1 MLVIKFGGSSV
12 RDAERIRAA
21 ARIAAGHRAHEPVA
35 VVVSA
40 MAGVTDGLLRCAD
53 AALACDGEW
62 RAGLTE
68 IEERHRAAYTALTG
82 TVPASFDALWQALV
96 VDITALSYAGPRPGS
111 PAALD
116 EAARFSGWGERLIVG
131 IFAAGLSAHGT
142 PAEALDDA
150 PVLLAGCE
158 AGERGEGGDNTPAR
172 PSVLATRAWLGPRL
186 SSPFLRGAV
195 PVLPGYIARDAAG
208 RSATLGRNGS
218 DHSAAVIAAA
228 LGAQA
233 IYLYS
238 DVAGVYSADPRVVPE
253 AHLLPALTYTEAA
266 EVAALGARVLHP
278 RTVEPLARW
287 RIPLYLRDVRHPDG
301 PGTDVLP
308 PGADAYERTG
318 GPLSYL
324 SWVISARPLL
334 NDASYLPFEQSHG
347 DLAEVSATLIG
358 PVQWRYLSGTP
369 LAAVVA
375 AALAC
380 GETVAALSVSGGR
393 LRVAVPAAASV
404 PTQRQLHA
412 TLAALRA
419 SEEYAAGA
427 CEPEPQTTAVG

>member
-21 ARIAAGHRAHEPVA
+21 AHIAAGHHAHGPLA

-53 AALACDGEW
+53 AALASDGEW
-62 RAGLTE
+62 RPGLTD

-82 TVPASFDALWQALV
+82 AVPPAFDALWQALV
-96 VDITALSYAGPRPGS
+96 ADITALSYVGPRPGS
-111 PAALD
+111 LAALD
-116 EAARFSGWGERLIVG
+116 EAACFSGWGERLMVG
-131 IFAAGLSAHGT
+131 IFAAALSAYGT
-142 PAEALDDA
+142 PAEALDAA
-150 PVLLAGCE
+150 PVLLAGRE
-158 AGERGEGGDNTPAR
+158 RGERGEGGDNTPAR

-186 SSPFLRGAV
+186 SSPFLRGAM

-228 LGAQA
+228 LGAHA

-253 AHLLPALTYTEAA
+253 ARLLPVLTYTEAA

-287 RIPLYLRDVRHPDG
+287 RIPLYLRDVRQPDG

-308 PGADAYERTG
+308 PGANAYERTG
-318 GPLSYL
+318 GPLS
-324 SWVISARPLL
+324 WVIATRPLPS
-334 NDASYLPFEQSHG
+334 DASSLPFELSHS
-347 DLAEVSATLIG
+347 DLVEVSATLIG
-358 PVQWRYLSGTP
+358 PVRWQSISGTP

-375 AALAC
+375 AVLAR
-380 GETVAALSVSGGR
+380 GEPVAALSVSGGR
-393 LRVAVPAAASV
+393 LHVAIPAAASV

-412 TLAALRA
+412 TLVALRA
-419 SEEYAAGA
+419 SEEHAAGA
-427 CEPEPQTTAVG
+427 LEPQPQTTAVG

>member
-21 ARIAAGHRAHEPVA
+21 AHIAVGHRAHEPVA

-40 MAGVTDGLLRCAD
+40 MAGVTDALLGCAD
-53 AALACDGEW
+53 AALARDGEW
-62 RAGLTE
+62 RAGLAE
-68 IEERHRAAYTALTG
+68 IEQRHRAAYTALIG
-82 TVPASFDALWQALV
+82 TVPPAFDALWSALL
-96 VDITALSYAGPRPGS
+96 VDITALSEVGPRTGS

-131 IFAAGLSAHGT
+131 IFAAALLAHGT

-150 PVLLAGCE
+150 PVLLAGR
-158 AGERGEGGDNTPAR
+158 ATGEVGEGGDRVPAR

-186 SSPFLRGAV
+186 SMPLLRGAV

-233 IYLYS
+233 MYLYS

-253 AHLLPALTYTEAA
+253 ARLLPALTSMEAA
-266 EVAALGARVLHP
+266 EVAALGTRVLHP

-287 RIPLYLRDVRHPDG
+287 RIPLYLRDVRQPDG

-308 PGADAYERTG
+308 PGANTYERTG
-318 GPLSYL
+318 GPVSYL
-324 SWVISARPLL
+324 SWVISARLLL
-334 NDASYLPFEQSHG
+334 NDASYLPFEQSHS

-358 PVQWRYLSGTP
+358 PVQWQYVSGTP

-375 AALAC
+375 AVLAR
-380 GETVAALSVSGGR
+380 GEPVAALSVSGRR
-393 LRVAVPAAASV
+393 LRVVVPAAASV
-404 PTQRQLHA
+404 PAQRQLHA

-427 CEPEPQTTAVG
+427 LEPEPQTTAAG